1 MSSPKPDHAP
11 PPAWGSV
18 PMLPVVGALI
28 AGILVSDAVGYG
40 LARPWLV
47 AAGVTGALVL
57 GGLYFR
63 SASRWPAIAT
73 TCLLLL
79 LVFLLGGWRTQS
91 SYPPAREDFFLAGLE
106 ADDLLAG
113 EIMAIRP
120 GEKTLRAEITLTALL
135 GADSLHRPATGKLLL
150 YLPPSQKAATLV
162 AGDRLVFAGTPTE
175 LRPPLN
181 PGVFDLRA
189 YWKRQGV
196 YHQLFLRED
205 GDWRRVGTSATG
217 IRATAEE
224 WRRTWFKT
232 FQDHL
237 TGDRLAV
244 AAALVLGKRDLIS
257 EEVKSA
263 YTDTGAIHVLAVSG
277 LHVGIVYLL
286 LYTLLARVLRLNRT
300 RGGRTLVAALSVVA
314 VWTFALVSGLSPS
327 VQRAALMFSV
337 LALGGILR
345 RKTYIFNTLSIAA
358 FGMLWLNPA
367 TFFQVGF
374 QLSFTAIIGIVL
386 FTSYL
391 TRLVYFGSRLLRSAW
406 SAMAASTGAQLGTL
420 PLSLYNFQQFPLYFL
435 LSGTVVILS
444 AFAGM
449 FLGILHGLVAGLG
462 GPTLMAELTGWLL
475 GTVIGLQNAFIF
487 FFGNLPGGLLKVPW
501 FDGVAAGLLAVSI
514 GGLAAWL
521 RWKGRLWPVVTFLPL
536 LVLGGWVGWS
546 HNARQLERQSARII
560 VYHISRSSLM
570 DYTQGTAAY
579 AFGTAPTEEELPWS
593 AGPQREQ
600 WGYQPRLTLS
610 LLPAADTTLEA
621 GAALQFPCLQL
632 GGTRWL
638 ILDGE
643 EVAPKTCDLAPT
655 HVLVTRNFRPAAFPG
670 LPPSA
675 SPPTV
680 VVDGSNAFYRLE
692 EWRAWAATAG
702 YPLHLTADSG
712 AYLFPQ

>member
-1 MSSPKPDHAP
+1 
-11 PPAWGSV
+11 
-18 PMLPVVGALI
+18 MLPFVGALI
-28 AGILVSDAVGYG
+28 AGILVSDALGYG
-40 LARPWLV
+40 LAQPWLL
-47 AAGVTGALVL
+47 AAGVTGALTMV
-57 GGLYFR
+57 GLYFR
-63 SASRWPAIAT
+63 SASRWPAIGV

-79 LVFLLGGWRTQS
+79 LVFFLGGWRTQS
-91 SYPPAREDFFLAGLE
+91 TYPPAREDFFFSGLR

-113 EIMAIRP
+113 EITAIRP
-120 GEKTLRAEITLTALL
+120 GEKTLRVEVVLTALL

-150 YLPPSQKAATLV
+150 YLPPSQKAAILV

-175 LRPPLN
+175 LRAPPN

-196 YHQLFLRED
+196 HHQLFLRED

-224 WRRTWFKT
+224 WRRAWFKT

-314 VWTFALVSGLSPS
+314 VWAFALVSGLSPS

-345 RKTYIFNTLSIAA
+345 RKTYIFNTLSVAA

-391 TRLVYFGSRLLRSAW
+391 TRLLYFKSKLLRSAW
-406 SAMAASTGAQLGTL
+406 SAMAASTGAQLGTM

-449 FLGILHGLVAGLG
+449 FLGILHGVVAGLG
-462 GPTLMAELTGWLL
+462 GDTPVAGLTGWLL
-475 GTVIGLQNAFIF
+475 GAVIGLQNAFIF
-487 FFGNLPGGLLKVPW
+487 FFGNLPGGLLKLPW
-501 FDGVAAGLLAVSI
+501 FDGVAALLLAVSI

-521 RWKGRLWPVVTFLPL
+521 RWKGRFWPVVTLLPL
-536 LVLGGWVGWS
+536 LILGGWVGWS
-546 HNARQLERQSARII
+546 RNARQLERQTARIT
-560 VYHISRSSLM
+560 VYHVSRSSLI
-570 DYTQGTAAY
+570 DYTQDADAY

-600 WGYQPRLTLS
+600 WGYEPSLTLP
-610 LLPAADTTLEA
+610 LLPTSDTTLAE
-621 GAALQFPCLQL
+621 GAALQFPYLQL
-632 GGTRWL
+632 GATRWL

-643 EVAPKTCDLAPT
+643 EVAPDTVDLAPT
-655 HVLVTRNFRPAAFPG
+655 HVLVTRNFRPDAFPQF
-670 LPPSA
+670 PRTS

-692 EWRAWAATAG
+692 EWRTWAVSVD

-712 AYLFPQ
+712 AYLLPQ